1 MGHVRIKIPGV
12 AGKIEA
18 RAARMSRAVRE
29 EWERAMAAKAQ
40 ANKPKTPAKV
50 RRAFAHIR
58 DYREVIK

>member
-40 ANKPKTPAKV
+40 ATPAKV
-50 RRAFAHIR
+50 RRTFAHIR